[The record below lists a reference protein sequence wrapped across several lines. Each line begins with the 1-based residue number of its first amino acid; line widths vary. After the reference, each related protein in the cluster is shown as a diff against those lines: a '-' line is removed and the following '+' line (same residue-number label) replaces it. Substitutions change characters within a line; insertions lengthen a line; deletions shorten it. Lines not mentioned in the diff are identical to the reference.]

1 MTADEFAAR
10 VRGRCC
16 AGGWMGHC
24 PTKLHARGD
33 RNSSLSVCEGRDG
46 SVLAHCFAGCT
57 IDQIC
62 AALKIKVSDLF
73 ARSRPTGR
81 ERPRIVRDAERQI
94 ANLRSRLTPRERV
107 LPVIVVYC
115 APENLEAG
123 IARALALA
131 VEQNFVQVVLDEGH
145 A

>member
-24 PTKLHARGD
+24 PTQLHARGD
-33 RNSSLSVCEGRDG
+33 RNPSLSVGEGRDS
-46 SVLAHCFAGCT
+46 SVLVHCFAGCT

-62 AALKIKVSDLF
+62 AALEIKVSDLS
-73 ARSRPTGR
+73 AGSRPTGR
-81 ERPRIVRDAERQI
+81 GRPRIVRDAERQV

-107 LPVIVVYC
+107 LPITVVYC
-115 APENLEAG
+115 DPENLEAG

-131 VEQNFVQVVLDEGH
+131 VKGEIVQTVLEEH
-145 A
+145 E